1 MADLED
7 SGQTKTN
14 GIIISVT
21 DQVSWVQVFEPD
33 LEEEIRVV
41 QEFDKRLKFVT
52 FTILR
57 DSTEQDIN
65 NNSPPP
71 PYPPKKKDASDVLM
85 NTNST
90 KFPCKIMESQG

>member
-7 SGQTKTN
+7 SGQTKTD

-21 DQVSWVQVFEPD
+21 DKVSWVQVFEPD

-41 QEFDKRLKFVT
+41 QEFDKCLKFVT

-65 NNSPPP
+65 NNSPPQ
-71 PYPPKKKDASDVLM
+71 KKKMHL
-85 NTNST
+85 TY
-90 KFPCKIMESQG
+90 

>member
-33 LEEEIRVV
+33 LEEEIQVV
-41 QEFDKRLKFVT
+41 QEFDKV
-52 FTILR
+52 
-57 DSTEQDIN
+57 
-65 NNSPPP
+65 
-71 PYPPKKKDASDVLM
+71 
-85 NTNST
+85 
-90 KFPCKIMESQG
+90 